1 MRGYPYPARM
11 GKARVGIE
19 VFRGSGEDRRSGRV
33 YVEWTV
39 VGDGE
44 GGRNRKPDLDVAAV
58 TGAVTA
64 AVAVAKQTWES
75 RVDGEA
81 EGETETEDGAGDDR
95 EDGDDYDDND
105 DDFIKKAFLVCLAL
119 QALPALPC
127 FCPVIFGPLSRRNK
141 LPSLSFAIWT
151 PRSHSLDIYTGTV
164 PLRLR

>member
-1 MRGYPYPARM
+1 MHN
-11 GKARVGIE
+11 
-19 VFRGSGEDRRSGRV
+19 
-33 YVEWTV
+33 
-39 VGDGE
+39 
-44 GGRNRKPDLDVAAV
+44 RNTTIIRC
-58 TGAVTA
+58 
-64 AVAVAKQTWES
+64 TWES

-81 EGETETEDGAGDDR
+81 EGETETEDGTGDDR

-164 PLRLR
+164 PLRLRYPDFARTEIESNRMMRAHLPFMSNHPAQA